1 MADLKLFLYQILE
14 FYSLVELMDKT
25 KAWPGTQVSNIFPVI
40 IFVLWLRKMTWKS
53 DKTSVHYVLV
63 VTLDELINLSEAHL
77 FICKKKGENNIYL
90 VKTL

>member
-25 KAWPGTQVSNIFPVI
+25 KASPGTQVSNIFPVI

-53 DKTSVHYVLV
+53 DKTSVHYALV
-63 VTLDELINLSEAHL
+63 VTLDELINLS
-77 FICKKKGENNIYL
+77 
-90 VKTL
+90 